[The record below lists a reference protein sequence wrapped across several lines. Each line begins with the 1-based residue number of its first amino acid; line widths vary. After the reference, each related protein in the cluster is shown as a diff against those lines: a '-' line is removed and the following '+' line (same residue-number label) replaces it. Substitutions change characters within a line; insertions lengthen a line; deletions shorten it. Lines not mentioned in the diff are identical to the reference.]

1 MNTAGDSGADAQKTD
16 ERGTRKFHE
25 IFVREVEAISRR
37 RNAHDRPAIELE
49 DENLGRDGT
58 PVKRPKAGANVVGLA
73 LSGGG
78 IRSAAFCLGAMQ
90 ALEANRIMEKI
101 DYLSTVSGGGYIGTS
116 MTAAMSHGTKG
127 EFPFSSDLQTG
138 EVAGVQHIRDHS
150 NYLFPTGVLNIFSNI
165 VVYLRGLFTN
175 VMLLL
180 PWLLFAAAFTIWSN
194 PTEKSLG
201 LPKIGDYFLNLPV
214 PVSHFGLTLH
224 AFAVF
229 FIVGLLWALW
239 RSTRWSNAVSDIGP
253 DAQFFACLLAALLVV
268 AFCELQPLLLDG
280 MFQIEHAI
288 EADKQLAAN
297 QRLHGTA
304 SSWLETLAALFASI
318 GTVVGFFS
326 KFLADALK
334 RNTEKPGATALATR
348 IAIKLAM
355 YIAGAAVPLGLWVV
369 YLYLSYWGILSCKD
383 DHCADHAPWLTAL
396 AGKVPFAG
404 GGAPLLYL
412 VIGIPILVVGWI
424 LSPNANSLH
433 QLYRDR
439 LSKAFLFD
447 PTKRVVVRRWFGN
460 EVTGAEADAGL
471 RGCDLKPLNTL
482 LVSQLDPD
490 LSPYHLINTALN
502 IEASKFAN
510 RRGRNA
516 DFFIFS
522 PLFSG
527 SEATGYVETTR
538 MEKKMAGLT
547 AGAAMAVSG
556 AAASSNMGSATI
568 KPLVPTLA
576 ILNIRLGYWLTN
588 PRKVAGDLKKPVL
601 QRLFD
606 QLYFMKELFGLL
618 TEDSETVYLTDG
630 GHVENLGIYELL
642 RRRCKLIIAIDGEAD
657 PEMSFGA
664 LVTLERYA
672 RIDFGL
678 RIGLPWAAVRDATRR
693 ASKQV
698 LETGGLPPSQAAP
711 GPHCALGTI
720 YYPRK
725 DGDESDA
732 NSTGLL
738 LYVKSSFTG
747 DENDYVVDY
756 KRRNPN
762 FPHETTLDQLFTEE
776 QFEAYRNLGFHA
788 VNSAFKRRDND
799 LVSMDQAPARWQ
811 GEATTLPLERQMRV
825 ILGLPVEG
833 MSADDS
839 NRR

>member
-1 MNTAGDSGADAQKTD
+1 MNTAGDCRADAQKAD
-16 ERGTRKFHE
+16 KRGMRKFHE
-25 IFVREVEAISRR
+25 IFECEVEAISQRR
-37 RNAHDRPAIELE
+37 KHYRRPAIALE
-49 DENLGRDGT
+49 EENHERDDT
-58 PVKRPKAGANVVGLA
+58 PIKRPRADANVVGLA

-90 ALEANRIMEKI
+90 ALDAHGIIEKI

-116 MTAAMSHGTKG
+116 MTAAMSHGTAGK
-127 EFPFSSDLQTG
+127 FPFSSDLQTG

-150 NYLFPTGVLNIFSNI
+150 NYLFPPGTLNIFSNI
-165 VVYLRGLFTN
+165 VVYLRGLFAN

-194 PTEKSLG
+194 PTENSLV
-201 LPKIGDYFLNLPV
+201 LTKIGDYFLNLPV
-214 PVSHFGLTLH
+214 PVPHFGLTLH

-229 FIVGLLWALW
+229 FIVVLLWALW
-239 RSTRWSNAVSDIGP
+239 RSTRWRRTISDIGP
-253 DAQFFACLLAALLVV
+253 GALFFALLLAVLLIV
-268 AFCELQPLLLDG
+268 AFWELQPLLLEG
-280 MFQIEHAI
+280 MFGIEHAV
-288 EADKQLAAN
+288 EANKQPAASEG
-297 QRLHGTA
+297 LLGTV
-304 SSWLETLAALFASI
+304 SSWLKTLAALFASI
-318 GTVVGFFS
+318 GTVVGFCS

-334 RNTEKPGATALATR
+334 RNTEKPGAKAFVTR

-355 YIAGAAVPLGLWVV
+355 YVAGAAVPLGLWVV
-369 YLYLSYWGILSCKD
+369 YLYLSYWGILSCKED
-383 DHCADHAPWLTAL
+383 DCAGHAPWLTAL
-396 AGKVPFAG
+396 ANKVLFAS
-404 GGAPLLYL
+404 GAVPILYL
-412 VIGIPILVVGWI
+412 VIGIPILVIGWI

-447 PTKRVVVRRWFGN
+447 PTHRVLARGWFGK
-460 EVTGAEADAGL
+460 EVTGAEADTHL
-471 RGCDLKPLNTL
+471 RGGDLKPLNAL
-482 LVSQLDPD
+482 LVSKLNPH
-490 LSPYHLINTALN
+490 LAPYHLINTALN

-516 DFFIFS
+516 DFFVFS
-522 PLFSG
+522 PLFTG
-527 SEATGYVETTR
+527 SEATGYVGTIW

-547 AGAAMAVSG
+547 AGAAMAISG

-588 PRKVAGDLKKPVL
+588 PRKVAGDLKKPML
-601 QRLFD
+601 QWLFD

-630 GHVENLGIYELL
+630 GHIENLGIYELF
-642 RRRCKLIIAIDGEAD
+642 RRRCKLIIAIDSEAD
-657 PEMSFGA
+657 PEMSFRS

-678 RIGLPWAAVRDATRR
+678 RIGLPWAAVRDATQR

-698 LETGGLPPSQAAP
+698 LETGGLPPSQAAH

-725 DGDESDA
+725 NGDENDA
-732 NSTGLL
+732 NSTGVL

-756 KRRNPN
+756 KRRNPD

-776 QFEAYRNLGFHA
+776 QFEVYRNLGFHT
-788 VNSAFKRRDND
+788 VNSAFKRTNND
-799 LVSMDQAPARWQ
+799 LVSMEPAPAKWQ
-811 GEATTLPLERQMRV
+811 GAATTLPLERQMRE
-825 ILGLPVEG
+825 ILGLPL
-833 MSADDS
+833 
-839 NRR
+839 N

>member
-1 MNTAGDSGADAQKTD
+1 MSMAGDTGTEARKTD
-16 ERGTRKFHE
+16 RRGARKFHE
-25 IFVREVEAISRR
+25 IFAREVEAISRR
-37 RNAHDRPAIELE
+37 RKAHNRLAIVLE
-49 DENLGRDGT
+49 DENRERDGT
-58 PVKRPKAGANVVGLA
+58 PVKRPKPGANVVGLA

-90 ALEANRIMEKI
+90 ALDTHGLIEKI

-116 MTAAMSHGTKG
+116 MTVAMSHGTGGK
-127 EFPFSSDLQTG
+127 FPFSSNLQTG

-150 NYLFPTGVLNIFSNI
+150 NYLFPFGALNIFSNI
-165 VVYLRGLFTN
+165 VVYLRGLFAN

-194 PTEKSLG
+194 PKENTLTVTKV
-201 LPKIGDYFLNLPV
+201 GDYFLNLPV
-214 PVSHFGLTLH
+214 PVPHFGLTLH

-229 FIVGLLWALW
+229 FILGLFWALW
-239 RSTRWSNAVSDIGP
+239 RSTPWGRNASDVGLSSL
-253 DAQFFACLLAALLVV
+253 FFALLLVALLIV

-280 MFQIEHAI
+280 MFRIEHLVA
-288 EADKQLAAN
+288 EQSTAS
-297 QRLHGTA
+297 QRFRGTA
-304 SSWLETLAALFASI
+304 SSWLETLATLFASI
-318 GTVVGFFS
+318 GTIVGFFS
-326 KFLADALK
+326 KFLTDALK
-334 RNTEKPGATALATR
+334 RNTEKPGAAAFATR
-348 IAIKLAM
+348 AAIKLAM

-383 DHCADHAPWLTAL
+383 GVCTDHAPWLTAL
-396 AGKVPFAG
+396 AGKVPFASG
-404 GGAPLLYL
+404 SVPILYL
-412 VIGIPILVVGWI
+412 VVGIPILVVGWM

-447 PTKRVVVRRWFGN
+447 PTQRVVVGAALGK
-460 EVTGAEADAGL
+460 EVTGPEADSRLRAG
-471 RGCDLKPLNTL
+471 DLKPLETL
-482 LVSQLDPD
+482 LVSQLNPE
-490 LSPYHLINTALN
+490 LAPYHLINTALN
-502 IEASKFAN
+502 IEPSKFAN

-516 DFFIFS
+516 DFFVFS
-522 PLFSG
+522 PLFTG

-547 AGAAMAVSG
+547 AGAAMAISG

-588 PRKVAGDLKKPVL
+588 PRKVAGDLKKPAL
-601 QRLFD
+601 QWLFD

-618 TEDSETVYLTDG
+618 TEDSETIYLTDG
-630 GHVENLGIYELL
+630 GHIENLGMYELL

-657 PEMSFGA
+657 PEMSFGS

-678 RIGLPWAAVRDATRR
+678 RIDLPWSAMRDGTRQ

-698 LETGGLPPSQAAP
+698 RDTGGVSPSQAAH

-720 YYPRK
+720 YYPRR
-725 DGDESDA
+725 DGDPSDTD
-732 NSTGLL
+732 STGVL

-756 KRRNPN
+756 KRRNPD
-762 FPHETTLDQLFTEE
+762 FPHESTLDQLFTEE

-788 VNSAFKRRDND
+788 FNSAMKLKHND
-799 LVSMDQAPARWQ
+799 LVSMEPTPARWQ
-811 GEATTLPLERQMRV
+811 GAATTLPLERNMRDV
-825 ILGLPVEG
+825 LGLPVEDV
-833 MSADDS
+833 AAHHS